1 MFWFNSSTIISVVE
15 TGKVHF
21 SDVEST
27 NFLRGSSSGFTGF
40 TGSLTAV
47 DCVTYI
53 NYVPTPMGQGGIEV
67 AEKNCQI
74 STGYSSTILRSK
86 SLKSMHNR
94 LCNTDGVTLSCIE
107 QRRFL
112 SIDLH

>member
-1 MFWFNSSTIISVVE
+1 MAIHNTHTVTELQLLQKGVVKSWV
-15 TGKVHF
+15 GP
-21 SDVEST
+21 
-27 NFLRGSSSGFTGF
+27 LRGSPSGFTGF

-86 SLKSMHNR
+86 SSKSMFYRFH
-94 LCNTDGVTLSCIE
+94 NTDGAKLSCIE

-112 SIDLH
+112 SISC